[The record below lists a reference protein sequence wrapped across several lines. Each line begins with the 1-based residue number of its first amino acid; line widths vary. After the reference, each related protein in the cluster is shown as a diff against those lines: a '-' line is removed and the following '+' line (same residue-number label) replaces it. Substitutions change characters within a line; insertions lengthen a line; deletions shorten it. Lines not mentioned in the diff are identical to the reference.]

1 MNNKQESSQVR
12 KALERVRKE
21 TKRELRCCERNHKGQ
36 RNGSHQAYF
45 HEGTVKATKMILRII
60 DSELS
65 RIEEDVCECEHEELE
80 EKRLRAS
87 CCIECGDIIEM
98 ID

>member
-12 KALERVRKE
+12 KLKDFIRGYPSQLVPK
-21 TKRELRCCERNHKGQ
+21 T
-36 RNGSHQAYF
+36 
-45 HEGTVKATKMILRII
+45 ILWEWVDEII
-60 DSELS
+60 DSELA

-87 CCIECGDIIEM
+87 CCVECGDIIEM